1 MPNEVFETTAEIQ
14 TSIRSPAGLADDF
27 VGPGIGRSQF
37 RSPTELADATLLRY
51 QQFYEDGYALTMR
64 RVQRGLVENDR
75 MAIGSEVDAYARRRL
90 RGWLSAEGIEEGPGQ
105 LVAVNR
111 RLYDPTGGGAYRQPD
126 VYVPGARLI
135 FDGTIGKKT
144 STLGQMVDFRRFS
157 GGANVVIVRPA
168 AEGGSYGLVF
178 K

>member
-1 MPNEVFETTAEIQ
+1 
-14 TSIRSPAGLADDF
+14 
-27 VGPGIGRSQF
+27 
-37 RSPTELADATLLRY
+37 LADATLLRY

-64 RVQRGLVENDR
+64 RVQQGLIKNDR
-75 MAIGSEVDAYARRRL
+75 LTIGSEVDAYARDNMRI
-90 RGWLSAEGIEEGPGQ
+90 WLAAERIEEGPGQ

-111 RLYDPTGGGAYRQPD
+111 RLYDPTGSGAYRQPD
-126 VYVPGARLI
+126 VYVPGAKLI
-135 FDGTIGKKT
+135 FDGTIGEKS

-178 K
+178 R

>member
-1 MPNEVFETTAEIQ
+1 VAL
-14 TSIRSPAGLADDF
+14 SRIRSPVELADDF

-37 RSPTELADATLLRY
+37 RSPTEFADATLLRY
-51 QQFYEDGYALTMR
+51 QQFYEEGYAIAMREVQQGLIKNDRMIVGSRLDGYARDSMR
-64 RVQRGLVENDR
+64 Q
-75 MAIGSEVDAYARRRL
+75 
-90 RGWLSAEGIEEGPGQ
+90 WLAAEGIEEGPGQ
-105 LVAVNR
+105 IIAVNR
-111 RLYDPTGGGAYRQPD
+111 RLYDPAGSGRYRQPD

-135 FDGTIGKKT
+135 FDGTIGEKT

-178 K
+178 R

>member
-1 MPNEVFETTAEIQ
+1 
-14 TSIRSPAGLADDF
+14 
-27 VGPGIGRSQF
+27 
-37 RSPTELADATLLRY
+37 LADATLLRY